1 MTNELGIY
9 KTIGENPTDNV
20 GWKKQTPRKIH
31 QMIEFLEES
40 QQVEADPWASG
51 QKVMTW

>member
-20 GWKKQTPRKIH
+20 GWTKQTPRKIH
-31 QMIEFLEES
+31 QMIEFLAES

-51 QKVMTW
+51 QKVMTG